1 MSSVM
6 DKPTS
11 RQPLRD
17 SSNYK
22 NNSETTPSK
31 SRTQLS
37 VALPITQN
45 TPPESISAIRRS
57 DANLF
62 ETPTRF
68 YNIDTTSLV
77 GDSQHLMMQSS
88 YLSPAFSSPTQRH
101 SQEQN
106 SDKLASSPIK
116 TLGNQKLKSKAKQI
130 LLLQKLVDLSTC
142 NLKTNLLTHM
152 QL

>member
-37 VALPITQN
+37 VALQLLRTH
-45 TPPESISAIRRS
+45 
-57 DANLF
+57 
-62 ETPTRF
+62 
-68 YNIDTTSLV
+68 
-77 GDSQHLMMQSS
+77 HLKVYQQSED
-88 YLSPAFSSPTQRH
+88 PTQIYLRH
-101 SQEQN
+101 
-106 SDKLASSPIK
+106 
-116 TLGNQKLKSKAKQI
+116 
-130 LLLQKLVDLSTC
+130 LQDFTI
-142 NLKTNLLTHM
+142 
-152 QL
+152 

>member
-88 YLSPAFSSPTQRH
+88 YLSPAFHRQPKGIVKNKIQ
-101 SQEQN
+101 
-106 SDKLASSPIK
+106 
-116 TLGNQKLKSKAKQI
+116 
-130 LLLQKLVDLSTC
+130 
-142 NLKTNLLTHM
+142 TN
-152 QL
+152 

>member
-45 TPPESISAIRRS
+45 TPPETISAIRRS